1 MNFLK
6 DFLSIFGII
15 FCTILILGAMFL
27 LLKAIFVSFSAF
39 ISTIVLVFI
48 FSMIYSAV
56 RFINRNY

>member
-48 FSMIYSAV
+48 VSMIYSAV